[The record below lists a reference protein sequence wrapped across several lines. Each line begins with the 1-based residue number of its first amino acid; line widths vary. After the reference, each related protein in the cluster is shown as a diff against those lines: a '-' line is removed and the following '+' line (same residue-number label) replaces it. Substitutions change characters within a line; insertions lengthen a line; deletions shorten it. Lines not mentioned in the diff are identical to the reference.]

1 MQACRLDTLCA
12 YGMLNPRYS
21 SGGHHAPPSSCACPM
36 MHDGRWLQGH
46 EAAKAL
52 LLERLVAETS
62 QHVRRALADAIAV
75 VARLALKRGQ
85 WAGLLDFLGQCAQS
99 ADAGQ
104 REVAL
109 VLFGALAE
117 SVRELQHACTRT
129 AHCCIQAILFG
140 GGAGQP
146 WLTCCAF
153 HKAGETSLRAAYTCG
168 VAPPASSTNACDA
181 VHCLLLARA
190 QG

>member
-1 MQACRLDTLCA
+1 M
-12 YGMLNPRYS
+12 P
-21 SGGHHAPPSSCACPM
+21 APT
-36 MHDGRWLQGH
+36 HDGLQGH

-62 QHVRRALADAIAV
+62 QHVRRALAEAIAV
-75 VARLALKRGQ
+75 VARLALKHGQ

-117 SVRELQHACTRT
+117 SVREYQHACMHAYRTVLRSGKLVWRQGRPTARGLHVGALNNAAGTPLRT
-129 AHCCIQAILFG
+129 AH
-140 GGAGQP
+140 
-146 WLTCCAF
+146 
-153 HKAGETSLRAAYTCG
+153 TCG
-168 VAPPASSTNACDA
+168 VGSTSW
-181 VHCLLLARA
+181 
-190 QG
+190 